1 MSNTQEQ
8 PAQAGQVER
17 RVSQPWMRLDKPW
30 WCRRNQLQKAAD
42 EVGASLI
49 IYRRGEYGPS
59 LQRSRLARDEFYQR
73 HVGDALN
80 VAG

>member
-1 MSNTQEQ
+1 MNSTQKQ

-17 RVSQPWMRLDKPW
+17 RVSQPWMRPDKPW
-30 WCRRNQLQKAAD
+30 WWRRNQLQKAAD

-59 LQRSRLARDEFYQR
+59 LHRANLARDEFYQR
-73 HVGDALN
+73 HEGDAIN